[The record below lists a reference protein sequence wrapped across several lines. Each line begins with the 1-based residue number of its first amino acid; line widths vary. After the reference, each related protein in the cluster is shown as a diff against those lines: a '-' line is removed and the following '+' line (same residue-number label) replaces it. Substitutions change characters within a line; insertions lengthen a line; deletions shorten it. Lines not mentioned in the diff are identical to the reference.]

1 MINGMTGFGS
11 AQFSDG
17 KVRGVVEIKSL
28 NHRYLDINY
37 YLPIGFGSLED
48 KIKQVLGKHIARGRV
63 SVSIKITER
72 PGTVYKFNKAAARQY
87 LKDAESLSQGL
98 GLRNDLSLSDIVRL
112 PGVVDSNEEVV
123 SAESVWPLLEK
134 NIQRAVKGLADMRK
148 REGKSLAVDI
158 RIQLEK
164 MQGQI
169 KHIKIRGGTI
179 LAEKR
184 KALVDDEFSSFQKG
198 TDINE
203 ELARLTHYID
213 EMKSLLRAESSP
225 GKKIDF
231 IAQEMQRETN
241 TIGSKLQDKVV
252 SNAVIALK
260 SKIEKIREQ
269 SQNIE

>member
-134 NIQRAVKGLADMRK
+134 NIQRAVKGLADMR
-148 REGKSLAVDI
+148 
-158 RIQLEK
+158 
-164 MQGQI
+164 
-169 KHIKIRGGTI
+169 
-179 LAEKR
+179 
-184 KALVDDEFSSFQKG
+184 
-198 TDINE
+198 
-203 ELARLTHYID
+203 
-213 EMKSLLRAESSP
+213 
-225 GKKIDF
+225 
-231 IAQEMQRETN
+231 
-241 TIGSKLQDKVV
+241 
-252 SNAVIALK
+252 
-260 SKIEKIREQ
+260 
-269 SQNIE
+269 